1 MTNLLA
7 EREWKVGDK
16 CYALF
21 SEDELWYPA
30 VIKKVSK
37 KVLFFSSLSFQ
48 VQGSVYTVQYDVYE
62 NEEERIG
69 DEIEEV
75 EVIEGENGD
84 DSNRSQ
90 KLHSKNGISKIPLF
104 HLIWLKMSFA
114 QLQGTSKTFGVKT
127 FGES

>member
-1 MTNLLA
+1 ML
-7 EREWKVGDK
+7 R
-16 CYALF
+16 ALF
-21 SEDELWYPA
+21 RGWTLVSGCD
-30 VIKKVSK
+30 KKGFEKST
-37 KVLFFSSLSFQ
+37 FFSSLSFQ

-90 KLHSKNGISKIPLF
+90 KL
-104 HLIWLKMSFA
+104 
-114 QLQGTSKTFGVKT
+114 
-127 FGES
+127 

>member
-7 EREWKVGDK
+7 EREWQVGDK

-37 KVLFFSSLSFQ
+37 KVLFLSSLSFQ

-62 NEEERIG
+62 N
-69 DEIEEV
+69 DHQ
-75 EVIEGENGD
+75 NYP
-84 DSNRSQ
+84 
-90 KLHSKNGISKIPLF
+90 PL
-104 HLIWLKMSFA
+104 
-114 QLQGTSKTFGVKT
+114 
-127 FGES
+127 